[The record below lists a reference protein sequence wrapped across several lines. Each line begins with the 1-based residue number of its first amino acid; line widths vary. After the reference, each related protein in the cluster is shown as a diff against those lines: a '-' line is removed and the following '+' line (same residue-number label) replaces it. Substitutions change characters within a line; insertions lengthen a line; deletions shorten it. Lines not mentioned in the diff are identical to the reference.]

1 MKWTAIAMCAVE
13 MAERASYY
21 GCQGIFANFVRGPL
35 PPGTLTSSRLVAQLI
50 SGGNGAGAVAPGAA
64 GVNQS
69 SGALGMGSV
78 AATATG
84 QTFTFLAY
92 VIPIFGGII
101 ADTKWGRFKTIC
113 IGTAVGAFAHI
124 LLIVPAI
131 PAVIASGHGY
141 APFIIS
147 LLILGFAA
155 GFIKPCLGP
164 LLCDQS
170 PVRRPTITTL
180 KTGERVIVD
189 PQATVQRYLLIFYWC
204 INVGGFM
211 SVATR

>member
-1 MKWTAIAMCAVE
+1 MLRTTVVK
-13 MAERASYY
+13 ASS
-21 GCQGIFANFVRGPL
+21 P
-35 PPGTLTSSRLVAQLI
+35 TSSVDPFPKVSLNPFSGDFLSFTIHLKNALLI
-50 SGGNGAGAVAPGAA
+50 LGGNGAGAVAPGAA
-64 GVNQS
+64 GADQS
-69 SGALGMGSV
+69 SGALGMGSI

-92 VIPIFGGII
+92 LIPILGGII

-113 IGTAVGAFAHI
+113 IGVAVGGFAHI

-141 APFIIS
+141 IPFILS

-170 PVRRPTITTL
+170 PVKRPTLKTL
-180 KTGERVIVD
+180 KTGETVIVD
-189 PQATVQRYLLIFYWC
+189 PTATVQRYLLIFYWC